1 MSHPDYAVLAPAAAS
16 SAPYMEPSFSASLYT
31 SAAVAATAAAQV
43 INLKKSHKVFIFFC
57 EIFSK

>member
-1 MSHPDYAVLAPAAAS
+1 MSHPDYAVLAAPAAS

-43 INLKKSHKVFIFFC
+43 INLRIKLLQMLG
-57 EIFSK
+57 